1 MNSDVST
8 IARRVR
14 DQADALPE
22 LFGRF
27 DFDKAPE
34 RWAPEADAV
43 SELGRVRSI
52 DRSAYLDDPDLLGRI
67 REYTMLGDRTG
78 DAYAALMPRYGF
90 QRTVAMLVDACDKG
104 IEAVEDAPAEL
115 VALIREMEQKPDW
128 LDMELVEEGAA
139 YERNATANLS
149 PFLIR
154 GAFIATFLNK
164 YSALPMALTG
174 TLGQATAA
182 RRVKETATFFAT
194 TALPGATKRDVY
206 LPAGTWFELPGA
218 LDRFGPGFKAAAM
231 VRLMHS
237 MVRVN
242 VLSRPGMWDAETYGM
257 PIPQLDQMPAGLIPV
272 YFMSQEVLAKG
283 RSRFTRIERGR
294 VELARYRCYLL
305 GLPED
310 LLADTPQEIV
320 RIWRTRSATLRY
332 EYDDQVCGGLLR
344 ATMEAELS
352 KDRSPK
358 GQVKRRLEYSVSRV
372 FFVKAFLAGDEARA
386 AHVGV
391 PVRRRDHLIYG
402 ATMLGIAG
410 RMAAYRVA
418 SRLPVIRHLADRRL
432 VHRIERQLAEYGRA
446 EFTSDAAHYKP
457 ATAS

>member
-1 MNSDVST
+1 MNRDVST

-14 DQADALPE
+14 EQATALPD

-27 DFDKAPE
+27 DFDRPPE

-43 SELGRVRSI
+43 SELSRVRGI
-52 DRSAYLDDPDLLGRI
+52 DRTAYLDDPDLLARI
-67 REYTMLGDRTG
+67 REYTMLGDRSG
-78 DAYAALMPRYGF
+78 DAFAALMPQLGF
-90 QRTVAMLVDACDKG
+90 QRTVAMLVEACDKG
-104 IEAVEDAPAEL
+104 IEAVADAPPEL
-115 VALIREMEQKPDW
+115 VQLIREMEVKPDW
-128 LDMELVEEGAA
+128 LDMQLVEEGAA
-139 YERNATANLS
+139 YERNSTANLA

-174 TLGQATAA
+174 TLSQTTAA

-194 TALPGATKRDVY
+194 TALPGA
-206 LPAGTWFELPGA
+206 LG
-218 LDRFGPGFKAAAM
+218 RFGDGFKAAAM

-242 VLSRPGMWDAETYGM
+242 VLSRPGMWDADTYGM

-272 YFMSQEVLAKG
+272 YFLSQEVLAKG
-283 RSRFTRIERGR
+283 RTSFTRLERAR

-332 EYDDQVCGGLLR
+332 DYDDKVCGGLLR

-352 KDRSPK
+352 TDPSLK
-358 GQVKRRLEYSVSRV
+358 GRVKRRLERSVSRV
-372 FFVKAFLAGDEARA
+372 FFVKAFLAGDEERA
-386 AHVGV
+386 ASVGV
-391 PVRRRDHLIYG
+391 PVTRGDQLIYG
-402 ATMLGIAG
+402 ATMLAIAG
-410 RMAAYRVA
+410 RMVAYRVA
-418 SRLPVIRHLADRRL
+418 SRLPVVRHLADRRL
-432 VHRIERQLAEYGRA
+432 VRRIGRQLAGYGRA
-446 EFTSDAAHYKP
+446 EFTSDAAHYRP

>member
-1 MNSDVST
+1 MNIDVST
-8 IARRVR
+8 ISRRVR
-14 DQADALPE
+14 DQADALPD

-34 RWAPEADAV
+34 RWAPEPDAL
-43 SELGRVRSI
+43 SELGRVRGV
-52 DRSAYLDDPDLLGRI
+52 DRAAYLDDADLLARI

-78 DAYAALMPRYGF
+78 DAYAALMPTLGF
-90 QRTVAMLVDACDKG
+90 QRIVAMLVEACDKG
-104 IEAVEDAPAEL
+104 VDAVEDAPVEL

-128 LDMELVEEGAA
+128 LDMKLVEEGAA
-139 YERNATANLS
+139 YERNATANLA

-174 TLGQATAA
+174 TLGHGTAA

-194 TALPGATKRDVY
+194 TALPGA
-206 LPAGTWFELPGA
+206 
-218 LDRFGPGFKAAAM
+218 LDRFGAGFKAAAM

-242 VLSRPGMWDAETYGM
+242 VLSRPGMWDADTYGV

-272 YFMSQEVLAKG
+272 YFLSQEVLAKG
-283 RSRFTRIERGR
+283 RMRFTRLERAR

-332 EYDDQVCGGLLR
+332 DYDDHVCGGLLR
-344 ATMEAELS
+344 ATMDAELS
-352 KDRSPK
+352 NDLSPK
-358 GQVKRRLEYSVSRV
+358 GRIKRRLERSTSRV
-372 FFVKAFLAGDEARA
+372 FFVKAFLNGDGERA
-386 AHVGV
+386 SGVGV
-391 PVRRRDHLIYG
+391 PVTGHDRLIYG

-410 RMAAYRVA
+410 RMTAYRIA
-418 SRLPVIRHLADRRL
+418 SRVPILRRLADRRL
-432 VHRIERQLAEYGRA
+432 VHRIERQLAGYGRA
-446 EFTSDAAHYKP
+446 EYRSDAAHYRP
-457 ATAS
+457 ATAG

>member
-1 MNSDVST
+1 MNRDVST

-14 DQADALPE
+14 DQATALPD

-27 DFDKAPE
+27 DFDRPPE

-43 SELGRVRSI
+43 SELSRVRGI
-52 DRSAYLDDPDLLGRI
+52 DRTAYLDDPDLLARI
-67 REYTMLGDRTG
+67 REYTMLGDRSG
-78 DAYAALMPRYGF
+78 DAFAALMPQLGF
-90 QRTVAMLVDACDKG
+90 QRTVAMLVEACDRG
-104 IEAVEDAPAEL
+104 IDAVEDAPPEL
-115 VALIREMEQKPDW
+115 AQLIREMEVKPDW
-128 LDMELVEEGAA
+128 LDMQLVEEGAA
-139 YERNATANLS
+139 YERNSTANLA

-174 TLGQATAA
+174 TLSQTTAA

-194 TALPGATKRDVY
+194 TALPGA
-206 LPAGTWFELPGA
+206 LG
-218 LDRFGPGFKAAAM
+218 RFGDGFKAAAM

-272 YFMSQEVLAKG
+272 YFLSQEVLAKG
-283 RSRFTRIERGR
+283 RTSFTRLERAR

-332 EYDDQVCGGLLR
+332 DYDDKVCGGLLR

-352 KDRSPK
+352 TDPSPK
-358 GQVKRRLEYSVSRV
+358 GRLKRRLERSVSRV
-372 FFVKAFLAGDEARA
+372 FFVKAFLAGDEERTAS
-386 AHVGV
+386 VGV
-391 PVRRRDHLIYG
+391 PVTHSDHLIYG
-402 ATMLGIAG
+402 ATMLAIAG
-410 RMAAYRVA
+410 RMVAYRVA
-418 SRLPVIRHLADRRL
+418 SRLPVVRHLADRRL
-432 VHRIERQLAEYGRA
+432 VRRIGRQLAGYGRA
-446 EFTSDAAHYKP
+446 EFTSDAAHYRP

>member
-1 MNSDVST
+1 MNMDVST

-14 DQADALPE
+14 DQAAVLPD

-27 DFDKAPE
+27 DFDRAPE
-34 RWAPEADAV
+34 RWAPEAEAV
-43 SELGRVRSI
+43 SELSRVRGI
-52 DRSAYLDDPDLLGRI
+52 DRADYLGDPDLLARI

-78 DAYAALMPRYGF
+78 DAYAALMPRLGF
-90 QRTVAMLVDACDKG
+90 QQTVAMLVEACDKG
-104 IEAVEDAPAEL
+104 IDAVEDAPAEL
-115 VALIREMEQKPDW
+115 VALIREMEVKPDW
-128 LDMELVEEGAA
+128 LDMQLVEEGAA

-174 TLGQATAA
+174 TLSQATAA

-194 TALPGATKRDVY
+194 TALPGA
-206 LPAGTWFELPGA
+206 
-218 LDRFGPGFKAAAM
+218 LDRFGDGFKAAAM

-242 VLSRPGMWDAETYGM
+242 VLSRPGMWDAGTYGM

-272 YFMSQEVLAKG
+272 YFLSQEVLAKG
-283 RSRFTRIERGR
+283 RTSFTRLERAR

-332 EYDDQVCGGLLR
+332 DYDDKVCGGLLR

-352 KDRSPK
+352 TDLSLK
-358 GQVKRRLEYSVSRV
+358 GRFKRRLERSVSRV

-386 AHVGV
+386 ASVGV
-391 PVRRRDHLIYG
+391 PVTRGDHLIYG
-402 ATMLGIAG
+402 ATMLAIAG
-410 RMAAYRVA
+410 RMVAYRVA
-418 SRLPVIRHLADRRL
+418 SRLPVIRHVADRRL
-432 VHRIERQLAEYGRA
+432 VRRIGRQLAGYGRA
-446 EFTSDAAHYKP
+446 EFTSDAAHYRP

>member
-14 DQADALPE
+14 GQADALPE

-43 SELGRVRSI
+43 SELSRVRSI
-52 DRSAYLDDPDLLGRI
+52 DRSDYLGDPELLGRI

-78 DAYAALMPRYGF
+78 DAYAALMPRLGF
-90 QRTVAMLVDACDKG
+90 QQTVAMLVEACDKG
-104 IEAVEDAPAEL
+104 IDAVPDAPPEL
-115 VALIREMEQKPDW
+115 AALIREMEQKPDW
-128 LDMELVEEGAA
+128 LDMTLVEEGAA

-194 TALPGATKRDVY
+194 TALPGA
-206 LPAGTWFELPGA
+206 

-242 VLSRPGMWDAETYGM
+242 VLSRPGMWDTETYGM

-272 YFMSQEVLAKG
+272 YFLSQEVLAKG
-283 RSRFTRIERGR
+283 RTTFTRLERGR

-344 ATMEAELS
+344 ATMDAELS

-358 GQVKRRLEYSVSRV
+358 GLVKRRLEYSVSRV

-386 AHVGV
+386 ANVGV
-391 PVRRRDHLIYG
+391 PVKRRDHLIYG

-410 RMAAYRVA
+410 RMAVYRAA
-418 SRLPVIRHLADRRL
+418 SRLPGLRHLADRRL
-432 VHRIERQLAEYGRA
+432 VRRIERQLDGYGRA

-457 ATAS
+457 ATVS

>member
-1 MNSDVST
+1 MNSDVSA
-8 IARRVR
+8 IAHRVR
-14 DQADALPE
+14 GQAEALPD

-27 DFDKAPE
+27 DFDRPPE
-34 RWAPEADAV
+34 RWAPEPDAV
-43 SELGRVRSI
+43 SELGRVRGA
-52 DRSAYLDDPDLLGRI
+52 DRAAYLEDPQLLARI

-90 QRTVAMLVDACDKG
+90 QRTVAMLVEACDRG
-104 IEAVEDAPAEL
+104 VEAVQDAAAEL
-115 VALIREMEQKPDW
+115 VALIREMEQKPAW
-128 LDMELVEEGAA
+128 LDMGLVEEGAA

-174 TLGQATAA
+174 TLGHATAA

-194 TALPGATKRDVY
+194 TALPGA
-206 LPAGTWFELPGA
+206 LE
-218 LDRFGPGFKAAAM
+218 RFGPGFKAAAM
-231 VRLMHS
+231 VRLMHA

-242 VLSRPGMWDAETYGM
+242 ILSRPDMWDAKTYGV
-257 PIPQLDQMPAGLIPV
+257 PIPQLDQMPAGLIPI
-272 YFMSQEVLAKG
+272 YFLSQEVLAKG
-283 RSRFTRIERGR
+283 RTRFTRLERAR

-332 EYDDQVCGGLLR
+332 EYDDRICGGLLR

-352 KDRSPK
+352 ADLSPQAHQAAARTF
-358 GQVKRRLEYSVSRV
+358 GQSRLFREGLFERGRGARRRGRRAGLAAGPSDLRRDD
-372 FFVKAFLAGDEARA
+372 ACRRGAHGGLPRRIALAGPSPPCRPAARA
-386 AHVGV
+386 PDRAS
-391 PVRRRDHLIYG
+391 
-402 ATMLGIAG
+402 
-410 RMAAYRVA
+410 A
-418 SRLPVIRHLADRRL
+418 SRLW
-432 VHRIERQLAEYGRA
+432 
-446 EFTSDAAHYKP
+446 T
-457 ATAS
+457 

>member
-1 MNSDVST
+1 MNRDVST

-14 DQADALPE
+14 DQATALPD
-22 LFGRF
+22 LFGGF
-27 DFDKAPE
+27 DFDRPPE

-43 SELGRVRSI
+43 SELSRVRGI
-52 DRSAYLDDPDLLGRI
+52 DRTAYLDDADLLARI
-67 REYTMLGDRTG
+67 REYTMLGDRSG
-78 DAYAALMPRYGF
+78 DAFAALMPQLGF
-90 QRTVAMLVDACDKG
+90 QRTVAMLVEACDKG
-104 IEAVEDAPAEL
+104 IEAVEDAPPEL
-115 VALIREMEQKPDW
+115 VQLIREMEVKPDW
-128 LDMELVEEGAA
+128 LDMQLVEEGAA
-139 YERNATANLS
+139 YERNSTANLA

-174 TLGQATAA
+174 TLSQTTAA

-194 TALPGATKRDVY
+194 TALPGA
-206 LPAGTWFELPGA
+206 LG
-218 LDRFGPGFKAAAM
+218 RFGDGFKAAAM

-242 VLSRPGMWDAETYGM
+242 VLSRPGMWDADTYGM

-272 YFMSQEVLAKG
+272 YFLSQEVLAKG
-283 RSRFTRIERGR
+283 RTSFTRLERAR

-332 EYDDQVCGGLLR
+332 DYDDKVCGGLLR

-352 KDRSPK
+352 TDPSLK
-358 GQVKRRLEYSVSRV
+358 GRVKRRLERSVSRV
-372 FFVKAFLAGDEARA
+372 FFVKAFLAGDEERA
-386 AHVGV
+386 ASVGV
-391 PVRRRDHLIYG
+391 PVTRGDQLIYG
-402 ATMLGIAG
+402 ATMLAIAG
-410 RMAAYRVA
+410 RMVAYRVA
-418 SRLPVIRHLADRRL
+418 SRLPVVRHLADRRL
-432 VHRIERQLAEYGRA
+432 VRRIGRQLAGYGRA
-446 EFTSDAAHYKP
+446 EFTSDAAHYRP

>member
-1 MNSDVST
+1 VNKDVSI
-8 IARRVR
+8 IAQRVR
-14 DQADALPE
+14 DQASALPD

-27 DFDKAPE
+27 DFDRAPE
-34 RWAPEADAV
+34 RWAPEAGAV
-43 SELGRVRSI
+43 SELSRVRGI
-52 DRSAYLDDPDLLGRI
+52 NRGDYLDDADLLARI

-78 DAYAALMPRYGF
+78 DAYAALMPQLGF
-90 QRTVAMLVDACDKG
+90 QRTVAMLVEACDKG
-104 IEAVEDAPAEL
+104 VEAVEDAPPEL
-115 VALIREMEQKPDW
+115 AQLIREMEVKPEW
-128 LDMELVEEGAA
+128 LDMQLVEEGAA
-139 YERNATANLS
+139 YERNSTANLA

-174 TLGQATAA
+174 TLSQATAA

-194 TALPGATKRDVY
+194 TS
-206 LPAGTWFELPGA
+206 LPGA
-218 LDRFGPGFKAAAM
+218 LDRFGDGFKAAAM

-242 VLSRPGMWDAETYGM
+242 VLSRPGMWDADTYGM

-272 YFMSQEVLAKG
+272 YFLSQEVLAKG
-283 RSRFTRIERGR
+283 RTSFTRLERAR

-332 EYDDQVCGGLLR
+332 DYDDQVCGGLLR

-352 KDRSPK
+352 TDPSLK
-358 GQVKRRLEYSVSRV
+358 GRLKRRLERSVSRV
-372 FFVKAFLAGDEARA
+372 FFVKAFLAGDEERA
-386 AHVGV
+386 ASVGV
-391 PVRRRDHLIYG
+391 PVTRGDHLIYG
-402 ATMLGIAG
+402 ATMLAIAG
-410 RMAAYRVA
+410 RMVAYRVA
-418 SRLPVIRHLADRRL
+418 SRLPVVRHLADRRL
-432 VHRIERQLAEYGRA
+432 VRRIGRQLAGYGRA
-446 EFTSDAAHYKP
+446 EFTSDAAHYRP

>member
-1 MNSDVST
+1 MSVQIAD
-8 IARRVR
+8 IARQVR
-14 DQADALPE
+14 DQATALPD

-27 DFDKAPE
+27 DFDRAPE
-34 RWAPEADAV
+34 RWAAEPDDMSELTPVRGIDRAAYLADA
-43 SELGRVRSI
+43 
-52 DRSAYLDDPDLLGRI
+52 DLVGRI

-78 DAYAALMPRYGF
+78 DAYAALMPTLGF
-90 QRTVAMLVDACDKG
+90 PRTVAMLVEACDKG
-104 IEAVEDAPAEL
+104 VEAVADAPPQL
-115 VALIREMEQKPDW
+115 VALIREMEQRPAW
-128 LDMELVEEGAA
+128 VDMTLVEEGAA
-139 YERNATANLS
+139 YERNATANLA

-174 TLGQATAA
+174 TLGHATAA

-194 TALPGATKRDVY
+194 TA
-206 LPAGTWFELPGA
+206 LPGA

-257 PIPQLDQMPAGLIPV
+257 PIPQLDQMPAGLIPI
-272 YFMSQEVLAKG
+272 YFLSQDVLKAG
-283 RSRFTRIERGR
+283 RTSFNRLERGR
-294 VELARYRCYLL
+294 VELARYRCFLL

-310 LLADTPQEIV
+310 LLADTPEEIV

-332 EYDDQVCGGLLR
+332 EYDDPVCGGLLR

-352 KDRSPK
+352 NDPSPS
-358 GQVKRRLEYSVSRV
+358 GRVKRRLERSVSRV
-372 FFVKAFLAGDEARA
+372 FFVKAFLSGDAARA
-386 AHVGV
+386 ESVGV
-391 PVRRRDHLIYG
+391 PVGRRDHLLYG
-402 ATMLGIAG
+402 ATMLALAG

-418 SRLPVIRHLADRRL
+418 SRVPGLRRLADRRL
-432 VHRIERQLAEYGRA
+432 VRRINRQLAGYGRA
-446 EFTSDAAHYKP
+446 EFQSDAAHYRP
-457 ATAS
+457 ATA

>member
-1 MNSDVST
+1 MNRDVST

-14 DQADALPE
+14 DQATALPD
-22 LFGRF
+22 LFGGF
-27 DFDKAPE
+27 DFDRPPE

-43 SELGRVRSI
+43 SELSRVRGI
-52 DRSAYLDDPDLLGRI
+52 DRTAYLDDPDLLARI
-67 REYTMLGDRTG
+67 REYTMLGDRSG
-78 DAYAALMPRYGF
+78 DAFAALMPQLGF
-90 QRTVAMLVDACDKG
+90 QRTVAMLVEACDKG
-104 IEAVEDAPAEL
+104 IEAVADAPPEL
-115 VALIREMEQKPDW
+115 VQLIREMEVKPDW
-128 LDMELVEEGAA
+128 LDMQLVEEGAA
-139 YERNATANLS
+139 YERNSTANLA

-174 TLGQATAA
+174 TLSQTTAA

-194 TALPGATKRDVY
+194 TALPGA
-206 LPAGTWFELPGA
+206 LG
-218 LDRFGPGFKAAAM
+218 RFGDGFKAAAM

-242 VLSRPGMWDAETYGM
+242 VLSRPGMWDADTYGM

-272 YFMSQEVLAKG
+272 YFLSQEVLAKG
-283 RSRFTRIERGR
+283 RTSFTRLERAR

-332 EYDDQVCGGLLR
+332 DYDDKVCGGLLR

-352 KDRSPK
+352 TDPSLK
-358 GQVKRRLEYSVSRV
+358 GRVKRRLERSVSRV
-372 FFVKAFLAGDEARA
+372 FFVKAFLAGDEERA
-386 AHVGV
+386 AGVGV
-391 PVRRRDHLIYG
+391 PVTRGDHLIYG
-402 ATMLGIAG
+402 ATMLAIAG
-410 RMAAYRVA
+410 RMVAYRVA
-418 SRLPVIRHLADRRL
+418 SRLPVVRHLADRRL
-432 VHRIERQLAEYGRA
+432 VRRIGRQLAGYGRA
-446 EFTSDAAHYKP
+446 EFTSDAAHYRP

>member
-1 MNSDVST
+1 MNMNVST
-8 IARRVR
+8 IAGQVR
-14 DQADALPE
+14 GQAAALPD

-27 DFDKAPE
+27 DFDKPPE
-34 RWAPEADAV
+34 RWAPEPEAV
-43 SELGRVRSI
+43 SELGGV
-52 DRSAYLDDPDLLGRI
+52 DRAAYLEDADLLARI

-78 DAYAALMPRYGF
+78 DAYAALMPKLGF
-90 QRTVAMLVDACDKG
+90 QRSVAMLTLACDKG
-104 IEAVEDAPAEL
+104 IEAVADAPDEL
-115 VALIREMEQKPDW
+115 AALIREMEHKPDW
-128 LDMELVEEGAA
+128 LDRTLVEEGAA

-164 YSALPMALTG
+164 YSAMPMALTG
-174 TLGQATAA
+174 TLGHATAA

-194 TALPGATKRDVY
+194 TA
-206 LPAGTWFELPGA
+206 LPGA

-242 VLSRPGMWDAETYGM
+242 ILSRPGMWDTDIYGV
-257 PIPQLDQMPAGLIPV
+257 PIPQLDQMPAGLIPI
-272 YFMSQEVLAKG
+272 YFLSQGLLAKG
-283 RSRFTRIERGR
+283 RTSFTRLERAR

-332 EYDDQVCGGLLR
+332 AYDDQVCGSLLR
-344 ATMEAELS
+344 ATMDAELS
-352 KDRSPK
+352 NDVSPK
-358 GQVKRRLEYSVSRV
+358 GRVKRRLERSTSRV
-372 FFVKAFLAGDEARA
+372 FFVNAFLAGNEESA
-386 AHVGV
+386 AGLGV
-391 PVRRRDHLIYG
+391 PVTRRDRLIYG

-410 RMAAYRVA
+410 RMAAYRLA
-418 SRLPVIRHLADRRL
+418 SRLPLIRRVADRRL
-432 VHRIERQLAEYGRA
+432 VHRIERQLASYGRA
-446 EFTSDAAHYKP
+446 EFASDAAHYRP